1 MLLFLLHVALLLHFG
16 IKDAACG
23 KTTETPEVIKA
34 TLGEQLTLDCTYNCS
49 SGFIRGSWKWE
60 DTPTCATCLWH
71 TIEKNMSEDICI
83 VSLRTLNLTLEQTL
97 YNYSCFSVKSDH
109 QDLPQNLER
118 LISLQIPDKTAL
130 PVVPPKVT
138 QDVAMKVA
146 IYQNENELNLLDR
159 GQSSHSIQLAVGDQL
174 KLECLSTNQHCKG
187 QWMRDDANVTEII
200 SGTLVEWSRITEE
213 DEGIYTCHTNQHCT
227 SQKIT
232 IVIDVIKNDEI
243 VWIRP
248 LAAIALSVAAALLF
262 LLIYICY
269 RKRGKNLMD
278 AEDSSAVIYENTR
291 SKNDGTIH
299 KPIVQDCQSDH
310 EVPYA
315 DIVISVRNSSIPE
328 LTGLHGQTP
337 RDNRLRWREEATG
350 ASHLQACRSADRL
363 HVHPREVS
371 RKLSTTSEYAIITYS
386 TDALN

>member
-23 KTTETPEVIKA
+23 KTTKTPDVIKA

-60 DTPTCATCLWH
+60 DTPTCGTCLWH

-83 VSLRTLNLTLEQTL
+83 VSLQTLNLTLEQTL

-130 PVVPPKVT
+130 PVIPPKDT
-138 QDVAMKVA
+138 IDVAMKVS

-159 GQSSHSIQLAVGDQL
+159 GPSSHSIQVAVGDKL
-174 KLECLSTNQHCKG
+174 KLECLSTNHHCKG
-187 QWMRDDANVTEII
+187 QWIRDDANVTEI
-200 SGTLVEWSRITEE
+200 SGTLVEYSKITEE
-213 DEGIYTCHTNQHCT
+213 DEGTYTCHTNQHCT
-227 SQKIT
+227 RQKIT
-232 IVIDVIKNDEI
+232 VVIDVIKNDEI
-243 VWIRP
+243 VWIKP
-248 LAAIALSVAAALLF
+248 LAAIALTVAATLLF

-269 RKRGKNLMD
+269 KKRGKNLVD

-291 SKNDGTIH
+291 TKNEGTIH
-299 KPIVQDCQSDH
+299 KHIVQDCQSDH

-328 LTGLHGQTP
+328 LTGLHGKTP
-337 RDNRLRWREEATG
+337 RDNRLKWREEAT
-350 ASHLQACRSADRL
+350 AKQVVLETER
-363 HVHPREVS
+363 
-371 RKLSTTSEYAIITYS
+371 
-386 TDALN
+386 